1 MRPTT
6 LKRVQGVAIFLVFLA
21 LIWTIYY
28 YYSSG
33 IKRKSTVDLRSQ
45 QTEFQKRNWLN
56 KISFELISSE
66 LQASLDR
73 MNEVVNHFST
83 QTDKREI
90 KSGYGVFVFSMEKIK
105 LNSLR
110 TELSGIGKIG
120 SEVEL
125 VDTSLVNTNEQI
137 ENANLASYEK
147 DLAELDKIRVPSDQ
161 ELRRKES
168 LRAQIR
174 RSQQKLDDL
183 KRSDSY
189 LVYVSILPH
198 GQKLGFLKNA
208 SSIGIYF
215 FSVLGF
221 LFVAAI
227 LIYYGTR
234 LLMYLLALMGIKGF
248 GQGGITGPYQYGGY
262 GSYQGKYYS
271 RSGYNRGKR
280 KVKRVYKE
288 KESTPNEEDTKS

>member
-1 MRPTT
+1 MKSTSLR
-6 LKRVQGVAIFLVFLA
+6 RVQGVAIFLVFLA
-21 LIWTIYY
+21 IVATIYQY
-28 YYSSG
+28 KG
-33 IKRKSTVDLRSQ
+33 KGGAPKPVDLKSQ

-56 KISFELISSE
+56 KVSFNLLSSD
-66 LQASLDR
+66 LQGSIQK
-73 MNEVVNHFST
+73 MNELVSSYGT

-90 KSGYGVFVFSMEKIK
+90 QSNYSVFVFSLEKTK

-110 TELSGIGKIG
+110 TELKQMGNIG
-120 SEVEL
+120 SEVES
-125 VDTSLVNTNEQI
+125 VDTSLVNTNVEI
-137 ENANLASYEK
+137 ETANLASYEK
-147 DLAELDKIRVPSDQ
+147 DLAELDKIRVPSDP

-189 LVYVSILPH
+189 LVYVSIVPAGKH
-198 GQKLGFLKNA
+198 S
-208 SSIGIYF
+208 SSIKSLGSIAMF
-215 FSVLGF
+215 FFKTLAF

-234 LLMYLLALMGIKGF
+234 LLMYFLALMGVKGL
-248 GQGGITGPYQYGGY
+248 GSGGLTGPYQYGGY
-262 GSYQGKYYS
+262 GSYTGKYYS

-280 KVKRVYKE
+280 KVKRVYKD
-288 KESTPNEEDTKS
+288 KESTPKDEDIES